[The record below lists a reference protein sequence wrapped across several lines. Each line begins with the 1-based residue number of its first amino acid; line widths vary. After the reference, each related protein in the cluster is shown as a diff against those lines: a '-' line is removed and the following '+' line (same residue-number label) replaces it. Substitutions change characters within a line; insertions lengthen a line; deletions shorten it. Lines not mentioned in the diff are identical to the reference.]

1 MFGVT
6 TPRSDGMF
14 ICMDAQT
21 TARLRL
27 MDARLVA
34 LEMAVLPR
42 PIKRTIGGLP
52 LPPDPWEPGELIPKT
67 DWVCLRVNAIEMVLR
82 WILDLEE
89 ERALDDGD
97 VPLKEMVEERL
108 GEAEGIADEAE
119 ADGRNFEERLKAAAI
134 RQAAEVLQPPEN

>member
-1 MFGVT
+1 
-6 TPRSDGMF
+6 MF

-27 MDARLVA
+27 IDARLIA
-34 LEMAVLPR
+34 LEMAVLPK

-52 LPPDPWEPGELIPKT
+52 LPPDPWEPGDVLPRT

-97 VPLKEMVEERL
+97 VPLKELVEERL
-108 GEAEGIADEAE
+108 GMAEGIVAE
-119 ADGRNFEERLKAAAI
+119 ADVGANFEERLSSAAV
-134 RQAAEVLQPPEN
+134 RQAGEVLSRDGES